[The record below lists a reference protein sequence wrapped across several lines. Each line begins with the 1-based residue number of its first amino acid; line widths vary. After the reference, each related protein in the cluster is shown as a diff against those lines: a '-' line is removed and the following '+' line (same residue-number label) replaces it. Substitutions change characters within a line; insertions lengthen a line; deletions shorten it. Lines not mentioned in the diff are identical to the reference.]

1 VGLAVPDPNAVGWV
15 HSTAVKLTGD
25 PIALS
30 TNSGFGGVN
39 TAVLLSQKAGWRL
52 HPPPSNTQLSI
63 LAASWFSP
71 NNCGSLGPGA
81 TAHSRPSPAVSDTKE
96 MTALIGR
103 NLKYFPRMTIEA
115 RSLLAAA
122 SLAMK
127 SVGWDAA
134 ARIGILSCGY
144 DGWLIAN
151 QEYFR
156 DYVAQGRS
164 LGRANLFIYTLP
176 TSAMSEVAIAMGLTG
191 PTLHLQ
197 ADAHPQQALIEQAMT
212 MVQNGEADGMLC
224 VWSEGTSAVCAAVG
238 RGRSVQ
244 GDFQWDLPV
253 AETCR
258 TLSLSAAGLQPAD
271 ALKSGTC
278 STAPH
283 SAG

>member
-1 VGLAVPDPNAVGWV
+1 
-15 HSTAVKLTGD
+15 
-25 PIALS
+25 
-30 TNSGFGGVN
+30 
-39 TAVLLSQKAGWRL
+39 
-52 HPPPSNTQLSI
+52 
-63 LAASWFSP
+63 
-71 NNCGSLGPGA
+71 
-81 TAHSRPSPAVSDTKE
+81 